1 MKSNEF
7 FKPKVGDTV
16 WYANGN
22 GFGNLTSGTCVNI
35 FEHQGSLVYVMASV
49 VPGIG
54 EYSYEVREDAYIS
67 PGPDKPLNWLKNIR
81 KINL

>member
-1 MKSNEF
+1 MKNNEF

-16 WYANGN
+16 WYANGK
-22 GFGNLTSGTCVNI
+22 GLDKLVSGKCVNI
-35 FEHQGSLVYVMASV
+35 FEHNGNTIYVLAAV

-54 EYSYEVREDAYIS
+54 EYIYEVRDEPYIS
-67 PGPDKPLNWLKNIR
+67 PGPNKPLNWIKNIR